1 MLARYKPKSAENT
14 AKLWYYSSC
23 VVPLNLIHRGHR
35 LSEFTYGTVKIC
47 LSISIWG
54 FTVTPRTRWKN
65 EIRLQKSDQ
74 WISMAFHDF
83 SILFQGISYHSIYH
97 SSHPHRLGTS
107 CRSRFPER
115 VTSCLSKS
123 RFSSSASGAS
133 TLPEAPIA
141 SRRPLLRRRWVRGV
155 PWPGEPRTWNYI
167 HNLYVERGDWLRVVW
182 LC

>member
-23 VVPLNLIHRGHR
+23 IVPLNLIHRGHR

-115 VTSCLSKS
+115 VTPCLSKS

-141 SRRPLLRRRWVRGV
+141 SRTFAATTLGT
-155 PWPGEPRTWNYI
+155 GGSMT
-167 HNLYVERGDWLRVVW
+167 GGT
-182 LC
+182 